1 LIGKENLSGAK
12 GGVFALGNFDG
23 VHRGHRRVLDAAI
36 AKARA
41 MGEPARVLT
50 FEPNPRSV
58 FYPDLPPFRLTPAAA
73 KERLL
78 RAYGMDDVVAL
89 PFTTEF
95 AQVTAQEF
103 IERVLLEQFGVRHIV
118 VGHDFIFGHKRGGN
132 IQNMTAWLAPHGVG
146 VTEVL
151 AFGDVCG
158 AFSST
163 RVREALQQGEVA
175 GAAKILGRDWS
186 IAGTV
191 VKGAQRGRMIG
202 VPTAN
207 IALRDYLRPKFG
219 VYAVRARRVG
229 EAAWVRGVANIGVRP
244 TVDGVSETLEAHV
257 FDFDQDIYGQE
268 WEFALTRFIRAERKF
283 DGLDALKAQIMRD
296 IDAAKA

>member
-1 LIGKENLSGAK
+1 
-12 GGVFALGNFDG
+12 
-23 VHRGHRRVLDAAI
+23 
-36 AKARA
+36 
-41 MGEPARVLT
+41 
-50 FEPNPRSV
+50 
-58 FYPDLPPFRLTPAAA
+58 
-73 KERLL
+73 
-78 RAYGMDDVVAL
+78 
-89 PFTTEF
+89 
-95 AQVTAQEF
+95 
-103 IERVLLEQFGVRHIV
+103 
-118 VGHDFIFGHKRGGN
+118 
-132 IQNMTAWLAPHGVG
+132 
-146 VTEVL
+146 
-151 AFGDVCG
+151 
-158 AFSST
+158 
-163 RVREALQQGEVA
+163 
-175 GAAKILGRDWS
+175 
-186 IAGTV
+186 
-191 VKGAQRGRMIG
+191 MIG